1 MASLASPTRLT
12 QLLTALLRGRATGVS
27 GPSLIRIHGC
37 PHWVAGIASHVT
49 SRRQDTENLRSQA
62 HIATAGPGR
71 RPSIWMPLAGHRR
84 WRQGVLPA
92 ALPALMPSV
101 PFCEHS
107 KGKTGGLARQ
117 PSGIQ
122 SPLSRCHVAA
132 AFLKPFDSLP
142 LFPTEPGLPPL
153 SQTAQPTYNPSDYLE

>member
-12 QLLTALLRGRATGVS
+12 HLLTALLRGRATWVS
-27 GPSLIRIHGC
+27 GPSLIRIHCC

-49 SRRQDTENLRSQA
+49 SKRQDTENLRSQA
-62 HIATAGPGR
+62 HFATADLGR

-84 WRQGVLPA
+84 WRQAVLPA

-107 KGKTGGLARQ
+107 KGKTMGLARQ

-122 SPLSRCHVAA
+122 SSTFQVSCGSC
-132 AFLKPFDSLP
+132 F
-142 LFPTEPGLPPL
+142 
-153 SQTAQPTYNPSDYLE
+153 SQAI